1 MLRTPRSAWL
11 ASLALALVGG
21 YFVTGYFFYRA
32 PIGLDSS
39 AFPVGE
45 AIQTAIGW
53 FAPGLRHDM
62 AGWVWVLGTLLVV
75 WGVAEIVNEEAR
87 ARAAAGPRH
96 MTGFRPPRRR

>member
-45 AIQTAIGW
+45 ASGSAAVCPGRTPGFPKHACFGLIEAGMVLMEAADSIW
-53 FAPGLRHDM
+53 FS
-62 AGWVWVLGTLLVV
+62 
-75 WGVAEIVNEEAR
+75 EAR
-87 ARAAAGPRH
+87 VL
-96 MTGFRPPRRR
+96 RPH